1 MGFVGGGDTVRDHT
15 PLPGDPQTPQFFIT
29 ESKSP
34 GIPSQTSY
42 SVLFFSYH
50 SSMALKW
57 VRGMSHVVNE
67 LLPEEL
73 ALFLSLEEVTL
84 DKLSSAKQEKN
95 LGLVKS
101 VS

>member
-1 MGFVGGGDTVRDHT
+1 
-15 PLPGDPQTPQFFIT
+15 
-29 ESKSP
+29 
-34 GIPSQTSY
+34 
-42 SVLFFSYH
+42 
-50 SSMALKW
+50 
-57 VRGMSHVVNE
+57 MSE